1 MPDSRSR
8 SVHQNAVEVVM
19 KPSLPAG
26 PQRGK
31 ENERGKQIWNSAIFP
46 RVVLVAMCFVSC
58 AGLAQ
63 SRLQFE
69 SAQSRYT
76 SLQSGPA
83 NLKAQ
88 ASPTLIFAGSP
99 TRITVH
105 VQLPNTN
112 VRGVSIT
119 LYRMAS
125 HANQPIAE
133 LHSEG
138 KGNIYSGEA
147 ILDESRVGAVV
158 LEVAASVSAADW
170 ITLFANRETLLSN
183 PITINVMAQEQPE
196 RQEGE
201 APLTT
206 ISRRGTS
213 GFAWSMFTVAIVAFG
228 AISTTSWLLLRL
240 RRSKPTATPQFSKPL
255 KRTSLLG
262 KEVVVTN
269 KN

>member
-1 MPDSRSR
+1 MPDSRPR
-8 SVHQNAVEVVM
+8 FVDQNAVEVVM
-19 KPSLPAG
+19 KPSLSAG

-31 ENERGKQIWNSAIFP
+31 ENEHGKQIWNSSIFP

-58 AGLAQ
+58 TGFGQ
-63 SRLQFE
+63 SRLQLE

-105 VQLPNTN
+105 VQLPNTT
-112 VRGVSIT
+112 VGFASVA
-119 LYRMAS
+119 LYRMANGT
-125 HANQPIAE
+125 NQPIAE

-138 KGNIYSGEA
+138 KGNVYSGEA

-170 ITLFANRETLLSN
+170 ITLFANRVTLLSN
-183 PITINVMAQEQPE
+183 PITINVMAQDQPE
-196 RQEGE
+196 RQEAE

-206 ISRRGTS
+206 ISGRGS
-213 GFAWSMFTVAIVAFG
+213 GSDWGTFTVAIVAFG
-228 AISTTSWLLLRL
+228 AMSTTSWLLLRL
-240 RRSKPTATPQFSKPL
+240 RRSKPIAAPQF
-255 KRTSLLG
+255 RQAA
-262 KEVVVTN
+262 
-269 KN
+269 